1 VSAIDDI
8 EALALRHEE
17 AGKTSPEDADI
28 ALVLRAGIADMR
40 KLDPAA
46 AQDYAHRL
54 KFALWARLDDS
65 PELGD
70 DYSEAHP

>member
-1 VSAIDDI
+1 MSAIDDI

-28 ALVLRAGIADMR
+28 ALVLRAGIAGMR

>member
-1 VSAIDDI
+1 MSAIDDI

-40 KLDPAA
+40 KLGPAE

>member
-1 VSAIDDI
+1 MSAIDDI
-8 EALALRHEE
+8 EALALRHEK
-17 AGKTSPEDADI
+17 AGKTSAEDADI

-40 KLDPAA
+40 NLSPAE

-70 DYSEAHP
+70 DYSEVHP